1 MPWRDAETSVTALTF
16 PYNRE
21 QPRDSFLMLIQ
32 PLSFLNSVPPCLGM
46 QGLRG
51 LPAPKA

>member
-1 MPWRDAETSVTALTF
+1 MELAVVAALQWTVSAWG
-16 PYNRE
+16 RIE
-21 QPRDSFLMLIQ
+21 MLIQ
-32 PLSFLNSVPPCLGM
+32 PLSLLNSVPRCLGM